1 MNQIKPE
8 KWSNEWYEL
17 ATTDELILTIKEARH
32 LLKLNSDKV
41 RHQRTIWDE
50 RIRRIS
56 EELNQRE
63 IADEE
68 FEKL

>member
-8 KWSNEWYEL
+8 KWSSEWYEL

-41 RHQRTIWDE
+41 RHQRSIWDE

-68 FEKL
+68 FEEL

>member
-41 RHQRTIWDE
+41 RHQRSIWDE

>member
-41 RHQRTIWDE
+41 RHQHSIWDE

-63 IADEE
+63 IADKE
-68 FEKL
+68 FEDM

>member
-8 KWSNEWYEL
+8 KWSSEWYQL
-17 ATTDELILTIKEARH
+17 ATTDELLLSIKEIRH
-32 LLKLNSDKV
+32 LLKASTDTES
-41 RHQRTIWDE
+41 QRSIWDE

-63 IADEE
+63 LSGEE
-68 FEKL
+68 FEEV

>member
-41 RHQRTIWDE
+41 RHQRSIWVE

-68 FEKL
+68 FEEL